1 MGDTS
6 EGVAEILYPAKKIY
20 PTKKY
25 FFVFSLFSNLVEYNC
40 GHTDLI
46 GEAGLEEWEP
56 ELCTQGEG
64 PLLH

>member
-6 EGVAEILYPAKKIY
+6 ERVAEILYPAKKIY
-20 PTKKY
+20 STKKY

-46 GEAGLEEWEP
+46 GEAGLEQREP
-56 ELCTQGEG
+56 QLRTQGEG
-64 PLLH
+64 PFLH